1 MAFQTIDQWQVERS
15 FGWRFNPTWL
25 PAWPDGWPYRDRLHK
40 FFSGS
45 FAILFHGLFFYFLI
59 TAAFNKA
66 FEKEPAVSAGET
78 TSMTMLELGE
88 VSKDDQA
95 METETG
101 SEPAPSQ
108 VTQSV
113 PSDIEVA
120 TQTEL
125 PPEWSLSRIKVPRLV
140 SNISA
145 PEPPAAPNAGAG
157 AGQGA
162 ASGGEK
168 GGVVYDPFAGAAPN
182 RKPEFEDKQLG
193 PAKEPSLAGR
203 VAGFFGFGDDANGAQ
218 EDAFEQWVAGLRA
231 RLPRAKGSVELSV
244 TLGNDGKV
252 KAGEVLGGSASP
264 QVKFFVRNAAIGQNF
279 AGLETNGAGG
289 VKLPV
294 IQLN

>member
-15 FGWRFNPTWL
+15 FRWRFNPTWL
-25 PAWPDGWPYRDRLHK
+25 PAWPDGWPYRDRLHRV
-40 FFSGS
+40 FSGS

-66 FEKEPAVSAGET
+66 FEKEPAVSTGET

-88 VSKDDQA
+88 VSKGKEA
-95 METETG
+95 TEPESDG
-101 SEPAPSQ
+101 EPASSQ
-108 VTQSV
+108 VAQSV
-113 PSDIEVA
+113 PSDIETA

-145 PEPPAAPNAGAG
+145 PEPPAASNSGSA
-157 AGQGA
+157 AGQGV
-162 ASGGEK
+162 ASGGNQ
-168 GGVVYDPFAGAAPN
+168 GGGVYDPFAGAAPN
-182 RKPEFEDKQLG
+182 RKPELEDKQRE
-193 PAKEPSLAGR
+193 PVKESSLAGR
-203 VAGFFGFGDDANGAQ
+203 VAGFFGFGDDAEAAQ
-218 EDAFEQWVAGLRA
+218 EDAFEQWVAGLRT

-244 TLGNDGKV
+244 TLGKDGKV
-252 KAGEVLGGSASP
+252 KAGKVLGGSASP

-279 AGLETNGAGG
+279 AGLKTNGAGG

>member
-25 PAWPDGWPYRDRLHK
+25 PAWPDGWPYRDRLHRV
-40 FFSGS
+40 FSGS

-95 METETG
+95 IETETG
-101 SEPAPSQ
+101 SEQASSQ
-108 VTQSV
+108 AVQSV
-113 PSDIEVA
+113 PSDIDA
-120 TQTEL
+120 TTETEL
-125 PPEWSLSRIKVPRLV
+125 PPEWSLSRISVPRLV
-140 SNISA
+140 SNISS
-145 PEPPAAPNAGAG
+145 PEPVIAPDAGQG

-168 GGVVYDPFAGAAPN
+168 GGGVYDPFAGAAPN
-182 RKPEFEDKQLG
+182 RKPEFEDKKRE
-193 PAKEPSLAGR
+193 PVREPSLAGR
-203 VAGFFGFGDDANGAQ
+203 VAGFFGFGDDAKAAQ
-218 EDAFEQWVAGLRA
+218 EDAFEQWVAGLRT

-244 TLGNDGKV
+244 TLGQDGKV
-252 KAGEVLGGSASP
+252 KAGKVLGGSASP
-264 QVKFFVRNAAIGQNF
+264 QVKFFVRNAAVGQKF
-279 AGLETNGAGG
+279 SGLNRNGAGG

-294 IQLN
+294 IQFN

>member
-25 PAWPDGWPYRDRLHK
+25 PAWPDKWPYRDRLHK

-66 FEKEPAVSAGET
+66 FEKEPVISTGET

-95 METETG
+95 IETETG
-101 SEPAPSQ
+101 SEQASSQ
-108 VTQSV
+108 AVQSV
-113 PSDIEVA
+113 PSDIDA
-120 TQTEL
+120 TTETEL
-125 PPEWSLSRIKVPRLV
+125 PPEWSLSRISVPRLV
-140 SNISA
+140 SSSPSPQPTVA
-145 PEPPAAPNAGAG
+145 PDAGQG

-162 ASGGEK
+162 ASGGNQ
-168 GGVVYDPFAGAAPN
+168 GGGVYDPFAGAAPN
-182 RKPEFEDKQLG
+182 RKPELEDKQRE
-193 PAKEPSLAGR
+193 PVKEPSLAGR
-203 VAGFFGFGDDANGAQ
+203 VAGFFGFGDDAEAVQ
-218 EDAFEQWVAGLRA
+218 EDAFEQWVAGLRT

-244 TLGNDGKV
+244 TLGKDGKV
-252 KAGEVLGGSASP
+252 KAGKVLGGSASP